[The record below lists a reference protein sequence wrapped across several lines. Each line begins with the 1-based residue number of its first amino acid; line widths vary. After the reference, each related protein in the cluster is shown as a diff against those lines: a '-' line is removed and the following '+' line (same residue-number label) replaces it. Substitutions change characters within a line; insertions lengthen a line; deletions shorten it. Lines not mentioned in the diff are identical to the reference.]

1 MRAGT
6 TEVDPDDHPIL
17 ARRLS
22 RRQHIAL
29 DCAFVFVYAA
39 ALLLTGSTADA
50 PSSTAP
56 SPAPVPWERLV
67 LIAAATVPV
76 AVRRIWPL
84 PVFVAVLAVTVV
96 AVVRDATWD
105 PFLAAAF
112 AMYTV
117 ALTVPSHRWWQ
128 RWLPGLALA
137 ALALAG
143 AAGATHAGDAYW
155 WRGGPGLLLLGFTAL
170 LGAWQLGRAAR
181 QRRAFAIRAAE
192 QIAQRAV
199 TEERLRVAR
208 ELHDVVTHSMG
219 LIAVKA
225 GVANHVLH
233 VRPQEAHDAL
243 QVIERTSRTALN
255 DMRRMLGV
263 LRTPEGERQPASLGP
278 VPGAVALP
286 ELVGQAGAQLT
297 MRGVEN
303 LPDGVALAVYRIVQ
317 EALTNVAKHAGPDS
331 RCRVEVAAN
340 GRDVRIDIT
349 DDGGGRAPL
358 TKTTGGHGIVGMRER
373 VAMYGG
379 TLTTGPRPEGG
390 FAVHASLPYEE
401 ST

>member
-1 MRAGT
+1 M
-6 TEVDPDDHPIL
+6 DPDDHPIL